1 MKYSEELQLRLK
13 GVKSDEIKALK
24 EKEAE
29 EIAAAEAEKKE
40 KEQSDLEAALDMVKD
55 LEDKLQ
61 KKTDELEKK
70 TDELD
75 ELNKQY
81 VALTNKQTVKDIPE
95 HTEHAADVFNQL
107 FNSKKE
113 A

>member
-13 GVKSDEIKALK
+13 GVKSEEIKALK

-61 KKTDELEKK
+61 KKTDEL
-70 TDELD
+70 D

-81 VALTNKQTVKDIPE
+81 VALTNKQTVKEIPE